1 MGSTQNDENKI
12 QSTEN
17 DINDFIDL
25 LKKYVAGKN
34 FYEANHNTCSLKDNK
49 K

>member
-1 MGSTQNDENKI
+1 MMKI
-12 QSTEN
+12 KFNQLKI

-49 K
+49 KWKIN